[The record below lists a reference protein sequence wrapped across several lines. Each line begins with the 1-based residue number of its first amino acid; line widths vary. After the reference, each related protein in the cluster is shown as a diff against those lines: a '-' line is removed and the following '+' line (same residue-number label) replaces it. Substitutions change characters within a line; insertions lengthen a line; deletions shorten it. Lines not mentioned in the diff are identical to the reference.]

1 MPRRDRSSPLSAPLL
16 STLRLIHPLEIA
28 YLEGDSTRGR
38 SWTNDY
44 LALDSTSF
52 YAKGF
57 RLLTPLQFGPPEDS
71 TFAAQALD
79 TASTELLGWTLSRL
93 QGPGSNLP
101 LYEMASLA
109 AADPRHE
116 ADRDHAMWDLGL
128 AYLRHGQVALALAAI
143 KQALSVSAGDSTRSR
158 SLQGVAWLLRGHI
171 AAASDSVDAAI
182 DHLRRG
188 LSMVKAFW
196 SWERDTSRYSLAS
209 LIRDR
214 GGEDEALR
222 IYGSL
227 YQTPWLEALG
237 YLRRAELH
245 ERRGEREE
253 ALRYY
258 ARFAE
263 LWANADPHLQPQVQS
278 ARRAME
284 RLAAERATS

>member
-1 MPRRDRSSPLSAPLL
+1 MSPFRFWYGLAEAHFHIGSQAGHAPSRSIEPFERALALDSTFAPA
-16 STLRLIHPLEIA
+16 LIHPLEIA

-52 YAKGF
+52 YAQGF

-79 TASTELLGWTLSRL
+79 TAST
-93 QGPGSNLP
+93 
-101 LYEMASLA
+101 
-109 AADPRHE
+109 
-116 ADRDHAMWDLGL
+116 
-128 AYLRHGQVALALAAI
+128 
-143 KQALSVSAGDSTRSR
+143 
-158 SLQGVAWLLRGHI
+158 
-171 AAASDSVDAAI
+171 
-182 DHLRRG
+182 
-188 LSMVKAFW
+188 
-196 SWERDTSRYSLAS
+196 SLAS
-209 LIRDR
+209 LIQDR

-227 YQTPWLEALG
+227 YQTTWLEALG
-237 YLRRAELH
+237 YLCRAQLH

-253 ALRYY
+253 ALRSY

-263 LWANADPHLQPQVQS
+263 LWANADSHLQPQVQS